1 MSLKDFREN
10 IDEIDEEILSLILKR
25 LDICKK
31 IGIFK
36 NENNMLIED
45 KKREEEI
52 LDRIKKSA
60 GEFSPAVENIFKNII
75 LNCKNVQ

>member
-36 NENNMLIED
+36 N
-45 KKREEEI
+45 
-52 LDRIKKSA
+52 
-60 GEFSPAVENIFKNII
+60 
-75 LNCKNVQ
+75 